1 MYTKEDFPHEE
12 YPEGIIRVSIGK
24 RSKLNA
30 LIKRYSE
37 IGFKDYDLTELAQ
50 LSIAQWKRRD
60 YPIPKGYK
68 RSWGNYLTKK
78 DPLQAFMDKL
88 PHKIRSKI

>member
-1 MYTKEDFPHEE
+1 VYTKEDFPHEE

-24 RSKLNA
+24 KSKLKG

-37 IGFKDYDLTELAQ
+37 IGFRDYDLIELAQ

-60 YPIPKGYK
+60 YPIPDGYK
-68 RSWGNYLTKK
+68 RSWGNYLTKYDLK
-78 DPLQAFMDKL
+78 SNPFVK
-88 PHKIRSKI
+88 

>member
-1 MYTKEDFPHEE
+1 MYKKEDFPHEE
-12 YPEGIIRVSIGK
+12 YPEGIIRVSLGK
-24 RSKLNA
+24 KSKLNA

-37 IGFKDYDLTELAQ
+37 VGFKDYDLTEIAQ

-68 RSWGNYLTKK
+68 RSWGNYLTKLNK
-78 DPLQAFMDKL
+78 VESYL
-88 PHKIRSKI
+88 SKVS

>member
-1 MYTKEDFPHEE
+1 MYKKEDFPHEE
-12 YPEGIIRVSIGK
+12 YPEGIIRVSLGK

-37 IGFKDYDLTELAQ
+37 VGFRDYDLTELAQ

-68 RSWGNYLTKK
+68 RSWGNYLTK
-78 DPLQAFMDKL
+78 LN
-88 PHKIRSKI
+88 KIDSYLSKVS